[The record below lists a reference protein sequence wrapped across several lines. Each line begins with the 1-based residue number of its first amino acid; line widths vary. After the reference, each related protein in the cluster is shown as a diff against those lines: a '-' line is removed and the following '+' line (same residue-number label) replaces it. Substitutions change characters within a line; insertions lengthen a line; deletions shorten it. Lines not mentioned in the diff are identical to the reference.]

1 MNTDAL
7 FVALAVGFFVLAAA
21 YAWFCQKVR

>member
-1 MNTDAL
+1 MNTDAAFL
-7 FVALAVGFFVLAAA
+7 ALTVGFFVLAVA